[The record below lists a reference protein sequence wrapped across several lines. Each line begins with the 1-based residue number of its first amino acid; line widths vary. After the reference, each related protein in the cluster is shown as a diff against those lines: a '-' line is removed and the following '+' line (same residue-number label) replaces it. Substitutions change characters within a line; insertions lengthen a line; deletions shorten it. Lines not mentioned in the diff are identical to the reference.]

1 MSTVVLGAY
10 LLSGQP
16 GYRQAGVH
24 HYARNLLRALA
35 RALPADLTLT
45 TLISPTASDELTPD
59 EHAALR
65 VRIAARTTEAPA
77 SRIRT
82 EQLDTPRLL
91 TALNAQLY
99 HGLGF
104 VAPLRAPCP
113 TVVSVMDLSF
123 LTHPATH
130 RPFNRLYLSALTRLS
145 CQRARHVIAISEWT
159 RRDILQHFALPAER
173 VSAIPLGVDLNLF
186 QPPPPERVA
195 AFRTEH
201 GIGPRAI
208 FSLGSIE
215 PRKNL
220 PRLLD
225 AFAALPDNAQLFIG
239 GSAAW
244 KTSATLERIAEL
256 GPRVRLIGRID
267 DAHLPLW
274 HAACGVFAYPSLYEG
289 FGLPALEA
297 MACGSAI
304 VASNASS
311 LPEVLGDSGLLV
323 DPTDTRAIAAALSR
337 VLDDASLRQNLGARA
352 ITRAQ
357 RFTWASTAA
366 RTLDVYRRCL
376 L

>member
-35 RALPADLTLT
+35 RALPADLTLV
-45 TLISPTASDELTPD
+45 TLISPTAQDELTLD

-65 VRIAARTTEAPA
+65 VKSASRTTESPL
-77 SRIRT
+77 SRIRA

-91 TALNAQLY
+91 AALNARLY

-130 RPFNRLYLSALTRLS
+130 RPFNRLYLRVLTRLS

-159 RRDILQHFALPAER
+159 RRDIIRHYALPADR
-173 VSAIPLGVDLNLF
+173 VSAIPLGVDLELF
-186 QPPPPERVA
+186 QPPARERVA
-195 AFRTEH
+195 AFRAEH

-225 AFAALPDNAQLFIG
+225 AFASLPDDVQLFIG

-244 KTSATLERIAEL
+244 KTSATFERVSAL
-256 GPRVRLIGRID
+256 GPRVRLIGRVPD
-267 DAHLPLW
+267 THLPLW

-297 MACGSAI
+297 MACGSAV

-311 LPEVLGDSGLLV
+311 LPEVVGDAGLLV
-323 DPTDTRAIAAALSR
+323 DPTDPRAIAAALSR

-352 ITRAQ
+352 IARAR
-357 RFTWASTAA
+357 RFTWASTAQH
-366 RTLDVYRRCL
+366 TLNVYRRCL
-376 L
+376 V

>member
-45 TLISPTASDELTPD
+45 TLISPTATDELTPH

-65 VRIAARTTEAPA
+65 VKVAARTTEAPV

-82 EQLDTPRLL
+82 EQFDTPRLL
-91 TALNAQLY
+91 TALNARLY

-145 CQRARHVIAISEWT
+145 CQAARHVIAISEWT
-159 RRDILQHFALPAER
+159 RRDIIQRFALPAER
-173 VSAIPLGVDLNLF
+173 VSAIPLGVDHDLF
-186 QPPPPERVA
+186 HPPPPDRVA
-195 AFRTEH
+195 AFRAEH

-225 AFAALPDNAQLFIG
+225 AFATLPGDAQLFIG

-244 KTSATLERIAEL
+244 KTSATYERIAAL
-256 GPRVRLIGRID
+256 GPRVRLLGRID

-297 MACGSAI
+297 MACGSAV

-311 LPEVLGDSGLLV
+311 LPEVVGDAGLLV
-323 DPTDTRAIAAALSR
+323 DPTDTRAIATALGR
-337 VLDDASLRQNLGARA
+337 VLDDATLRLNFGARA
-352 ITRAQ
+352 LARAQ

-366 RTLDVYRRCL
+366 RTLDVHRRCL
-376 L
+376 I